1 MGRLRGDFIPRP
13 NGTTYDLSGE
23 YGIGYT
29 SNGEPFYFDKEDF
42 PLIVPYSWWID
53 KKGYVCATISDHK
66 NIKQHRLILHCTD
79 NVVVDHIY
87 HKLND
92 NRKSQIR
99 IATRQE
105 NQRNQ
110 KVNKANTSGKTGV
123 CLNKKNGKWR
133 AYITIMNKQKSLGH
147 FENYDEAV
155 QARIKAEKEMF
166 GSFRYKGSDSIAE
179 LS

>member
-1 MGRLRGDFIPRP
+1 MFIPRS
-13 NGTTYDLSGE
+13 NGNTYDLSGE

-29 SNGEPFYFDKEDF
+29 SNGEQFYFDKEDF
-42 PLIVPYSWWID
+42 CLIFPYSWWLD
-53 KKGYVCATISDHK
+53 KSGYVCATIENHK
-66 NIKQHRLILHCTD
+66 NIKMHRLILNCDEHE
-79 NVVVDHIY
+79 VVDHIY

-110 KVNKANTSGKTGV
+110 RINKANSSGKTGV
-123 CLNKKNGKWR
+123 CFNKKNGKWR
-133 AYITIMNKQKSLGH
+133 AYITIKNKQKSLGH
-147 FENYDEAV
+147 FENYDDAV

-166 GSFRYKGSDSIAE
+166 GNFRYKGSEPIAE

>member
-1 MGRLRGDFIPRP
+1 MIDIPRQ

-42 PLIVPYSWWID
+42 WLIAPYAWWID
-53 KKGYVCATISDHK
+53 KKGYVCTTIGNHK
-66 NIKQHRLILHCTD
+66 NIKMHRLILKCDD
-79 NVVVDHIY
+79 NQVVDHIY
-87 HKLND
+87 HHLND

-99 IATRQE
+99 IATHQE

-110 KVNKANTSGKTGV
+110 KVNKANNSGKTGV

-133 AYITIMNKQKSLGH
+133 AYITIMNRQKSLGH
-147 FENYDEAV
+147 YDKFEDAV
-155 QARIKAEKEMF
+155 QARINAEKEYF
-166 GSFRYKGSDSIAE
+166 KEFRYEGVI
-179 LS
+179 